1 MVDTDERQ
9 AVSALAEETGWTLR
23 RAERNDYFTKG
34 DIRVHV
40 VWQNDSA
47 VNGGTLYHDDLLTSY
62 SRELPTVQSWL
73 RR

>member
-9 AVSALAEETGWTLR
+9 AVSALAQETGWTQR
-23 RAERNDYFTKG
+23 TAERNDYFAKG
-34 DIRVHV
+34 GIRVHI
-40 VWQNDSA
+40 VWQDDSA
-47 VNGGTLYHDDLLTSY
+47 LNGGTLFHDDLLTSY